1 MCRICEAMS
10 TISEKEIRRNVF
22 MKSIIALTMA
32 AVIGLP
38 ACAPVLPETDNVH
51 DYGVFLGASSDDIDY
66 MKQYDKVVIDAQ
78 YYTEEEIAE
87 LKEGGHT
94 VYSYIN
100 LGSIEDFRPYYD
112 DYVQYSLGAY
122 EHWDQERWMD
132 VSEESWQVFLVD
144 KLAPSIL
151 EKGVDGLF
159 VDNTD
164 VYYFYENEEIYDGVT
179 AILEG
184 FKALDTYVI
193 INGGDTYVWAYEER
207 NGTLDGVLDAV
218 NQESVFSGI
227 DWDNDEAFT
236 TADEE
241 DHEYFTEYVEM
252 VGEYGKDVYLLEYTT
267 DEELISQIDAYCEEH
282 HFTYYASSTLY
293 LYAE

>member
-1 MCRICEAMS
+1 
-10 TISEKEIRRNVF
+10 
-22 MKSIIALTMA
+22 MKTMIALAMT
-32 AVIGLP
+32 AVMTLP
-38 ACAPVLPETDNVH
+38 SCAPVLTEADNTY

-78 YYTEEEIAE
+78 YYSEAQIAE

-100 LGSIEDFRPYYD
+100 LGSVEDFRPYYQ

-132 VSEESWQVFLVD
+132 VSEEAWQTFLVD
-144 KLAPSIL
+144 KLAPSL
-151 EKGVDGLF
+151 LDKGVDGLF

-164 VYYFYENEEIYDGVT
+164 VYYNYETEEIYDGVT
-179 AILEG
+179 TILEG

-193 INGGDTYVWAYEER
+193 INGGDTYAWAYAER
-207 NGTLDGVLDAV
+207 NGSLDGVLDAV
-218 NQESVFSGI
+218 NQESVFSAI
-227 DWDNDEAFT
+227 DWDNEDSFT
-236 TADEE
+236 VADEE
-241 DHEYFTEYVEM
+241 DHDYFTEYVEM
-252 VGEYGKDVYLLEYTT
+252 VSEYGKDVYLLEYTT
-267 DEELISQIDAYCEEH
+267 DEELLSQIDAYCSEH
-282 HFTYYASSTLY
+282 GFTYYASSTLY